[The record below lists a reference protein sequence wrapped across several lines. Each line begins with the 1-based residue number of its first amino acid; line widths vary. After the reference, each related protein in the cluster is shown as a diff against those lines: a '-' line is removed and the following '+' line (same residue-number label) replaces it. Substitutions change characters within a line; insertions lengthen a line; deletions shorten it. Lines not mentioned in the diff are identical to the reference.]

1 MLAIWKRE
9 MQNYFLTPI
18 GYVFTGVFVLVGGFF
33 FFLYNIAIASADMTA
48 MFGNLVSLFML
59 LVPILTMKLLSEERR
74 NKTDQLLLT
83 SPRSIAGIV
92 AGKFFAA
99 ATVLLVAMAIM
110 LAYVGIL
117 CAYSQPH
124 AGQLVS
130 NYLGFFLLGCY
141 YISIGVLMSA
151 LTESQVSAAVL
162 TLGANLLLQ
171 LFESVGSSITI
182 PYLPFLND
190 VLSWLSL
197 HARYS
202 AFAAGIFSVA
212 NVFYDVSFCGIIL
225 FLAVRVIDRRRW
237 SEG

>member
-1 MLAIWKRE
+1 MCMWDMLNER
-9 MQNYFLTPI
+9 
-18 GYVFTGVFVLVGGFF
+18 
-33 FFLYNIAIASADMTA
+33 IAA
-48 MFGNLVSLFML
+48 L
-59 LVPILTMKLLSEERR
+59 
-74 NKTDQLLLT
+74 
-83 SPRSIAGIV
+83 
-92 AGKFFAA
+92 
-99 ATVLLVAMAIM
+99 AIM
-110 LAYVGIL
+110 LPYVGIL

-130 NYLGFFLLGCY
+130 NYLGFFLLGCC

-197 HARYS
+197 HSRYS
-202 AFAAGIFSVA
+202 AFCSIRILSIFCAMSSMIPLRA
-212 NVFYDVSFCGIIL
+212 TSI
-225 FLAVRVIDRRRW
+225 A
-237 SEG
+237 

>member
-92 AGKFFAA
+92 
-99 ATVLLVAMAIM
+99 TTCPCV
-110 LAYVGIL
+110 
-117 CAYSQPH
+117 
-124 AGQLVS
+124 
-130 NYLGFFLLGCY
+130 
-141 YISIGVLMSA
+141 
-151 LTESQVSAAVL
+151 
-162 TLGANLLLQ
+162 
-171 LFESVGSSITI
+171 
-182 PYLPFLND
+182 
-190 VLSWLSL
+190 
-197 HARYS
+197 
-202 AFAAGIFSVA
+202 
-212 NVFYDVSFCGIIL
+212 CGIC
-225 FLAVRVIDRRRW
+225 
-237 SEG
+237 